1 MTLLQLLYGNHNQKK
16 LFLNIK
22 RTLPDLLLLLLHRHL
37 LIFDQM
43 ETVFVGNL
51 SFFCTKQA
59 LADFFAPLG
68 PVRDINIRLTN
79 RKLPLHYGFVEMS
92 SEMAKIAC
100 EEWNNKVLLGR
111 KIR

>member
-1 MTLLQLLYGNHNQKK
+1 
-16 LFLNIK
+16 
-22 RTLPDLLLLLLHRHL
+22 
-37 LIFDQM
+37 M

-51 SFFCTKQA
+51 SYFCTKQA

-92 SEMAKIAC
+92 SDMAKIAC

-111 KIR
+111 KIRYAPS